1 MELLLGIV
9 IVVTCWMVVRII
21 RSSKNQEGYKRW
33 RAGNYASEN
42 PYAKEKAS
50 GPLSQGLFSKRVR
63 TTGVRRFDD
72 GAIRWCANLLATEE
86 SRLGSVGLYTEPIY
100 LFSCSEKKWRI
111 SLYFG
116 SRR

>member
-63 TTGVRRFDD
+63 TTGVRRFDVSYQVVCQSA
-72 GAIRWCANLLATEE
+72 GNRRIQIE
-86 SRLGSVGLYTEPIY
+86 GSVGLYTAPIY

>member
-50 GPLSQGLFSKRVR
+50 GPLSQGFLVR
-63 TTGVRRFDD
+63 ESELPVRGASMTELSGGV
-72 GAIRWCANLLATEE
+72 
-86 SRLGSVGLYTEPIY
+86 PI
-100 LFSCSEKKWRI
+100 CWQPKNPD
-111 SLYFG
+111 
-116 SRR
+116 

>member
-42 PYAKEKAS
+42 PMPKKKQVVRFPKVFLVRESELPVRGGSMTELS
-50 GPLSQGLFSKRVR
+50 G
-63 TTGVRRFDD
+63 GV
-72 GAIRWCANLLATEE
+72 
-86 SRLGSVGLYTEPIY
+86 PI
-100 LFSCSEKKWRI
+100 CWQPKNPD
-111 SLYFG
+111 
-116 SRR
+116 

>member
-63 TTGVRRFDD
+63 TTGVRRFD
-72 GAIRWCANLLATEE
+72 E
-86 SRLGSVGLYTEPIY
+86 GSVGLYTAPIY

>member
-42 PYAKEKAS
+42 PYAKKK
-50 GPLSQGLFSKRVR
+50 QVVR
-63 TTGVRRFDD
+63 FPKVF
-72 GAIRWCANLLATEE
+72 
-86 SRLGSVGLYTEPIY
+86 
-100 LFSCSEKKWRI
+100 
-111 SLYFG
+111 
-116 SRR
+116 

>member
-86 SRLGSVGLYTEPIY
+86 SRLREVLDYICLLYTSP
-100 LFSCSEKKWRI
+100 SPRD
-111 SLYFG
+111 
-116 SRR
+116 

>member
-50 GPLSQGLFSKRVR
+50 GPLSQGL
-63 TTGVRRFDD
+63 
-72 GAIRWCANLLATEE
+72 
-86 SRLGSVGLYTEPIY
+86 
-100 LFSCSEKKWRI
+100 
-111 SLYFG
+111 
-116 SRR
+116 

>member
-63 TTGVRRFDD
+63 TTGAR
-72 GAIRWCANLLATEE
+72 
-86 SRLGSVGLYTEPIY
+86 LYTAPIY